1 MHNELFDWRRNM
13 IKKLF
18 ALTITAVLLF
28 TQSPAAS
35 AQDAPGQSDW
45 ATVQAITKGKKL
57 AIEMKN
63 GERIEGKLN
72 NTSDTGLEL
81 IRKNKTV
88 SANRTEIR
96 RIYRLSGGSRLKAA
110 LIGAGVGA
118 GVGAGAS
125 AGFLGATGG
134 SDSAGHYMVGITL
147 AVAGIGAAIGAVA
160 GSGSKRTLIYDSK

>member
-1 MHNELFDWRRNM
+1 M
-13 IKKLF
+13 IKKLL

-28 TQSPAAS
+28 TQSPATS

-45 ATVQAITKGKKL
+45 ATVQAIAKGKKL

-63 GERIEGKLN
+63 GDRIEGKLSDA
-72 NTSDTGLEL
+72 SDTGLEL

-118 GVGAGAS
+118 GVGAGAG
-125 AGFLGATGG
+125 AGFLSATGG
-134 SDSAGHYMVGITL
+134 SDSAGHYMIGITL

-160 GSGSKRTLIYDSK
+160 GGGSKRTLIYESK